1 MSKLIQIINHA
12 DKDKVRQLATPRET
26 NNTVSAFKESRI
38 KAMSANGLTIKE
50 IANATGVST
59 STVSKLLKGEN

>member
-1 MSKLIQIINHA
+1 
-12 DKDKVRQLATPRET
+12 
-26 NNTVSAFKESRI
+26 
-38 KAMSANGLTIKE
+38 MSANGLTIKE